1 MLPLCLFSASSVE
14 KSQEWSDEETGVNP
28 FSVEDANGD
37 GNPFEVEL
45 ASSGVSV
52 AVRALYDYEGQ
63 EQDELSFKAGV
74 CVCVCIHERL
84 CK

>member
-1 MLPLCLFSASSVE
+1 M
-14 KSQEWSDEETGVNP
+14 NP
-28 FSVEDANGD
+28 FSIEDANGD
-37 GNPFEVEL
+37 GNPFEVEP

-74 CVCVCIHERL
+74 CVYTKDYANEETPALSPYSLVC
-84 CK
+84 CPV

>member
-1 MLPLCLFSASSVE
+1 ME

-28 FSVEDANGD
+28 FSIEDANGD
-37 GNPFEVEL
+37 GNPFEVEP

-74 CVCVCIHERL
+74 CVCVYTRKTMQMKRPLPSPPIL
-84 CK
+84 